1 MKRPISKM
9 TSHWSK
15 AVTRR
20 PTEFQMPDH
29 IPRSNGGGRRI
40 EPIFDASGTLRRHAL
55 SRSDT
60 AARKTET
67 GDKGDE

>member
-1 MKRPISKM
+1 
-9 TSHWSK
+9 
-15 AVTRR
+15 
-20 PTEFQMPDH
+20 MPDH
-29 IPRSNGGGRRI
+29 IPRSTGGGRRI

-60 AARKTET
+60 ATRKTET